1 MKFFNLS
8 KFYVL
13 NILAYFSLVANF
25 VYVFYAIY
33 LFKFKNCSGLL
44 AEFEPL
50 VYTGIY
56 YFYCALIIVV
66 LFLFIFIEFMLRK
79 TGKIKTYQTVI
90 SVISY
95 TMMPITFFAV
105 KYTIVPEV
113 AFLCLLLSKVIEQI
127 ARIIVSKKKLNIS
140 LRQYFVHVVM
150 PVVLVFTLSMI
161 LSFTLKN
168 FMDEDLV
175 SSILLILIS
184 VVTVISFVYILGLS
198 KEERVFVNVK
208 IQQIRVK
215 LFK

>member
-79 TGKIKTYQTVI
+79 TGKIKTYNQLLTNKKLSTNLFVI
-90 SVISY
+90 SIIGVLFVY
-95 TMMPITFFAV
+95 GVLITLF
-105 KYTIVPEV
+105 YL
-113 AFLCLLLSKVIEQI
+113 FLQ
-127 ARIIVSKKKLNIS
+127 
-140 LRQYFVHVVM
+140 
-150 PVVLVFTLSMI
+150 
-161 LSFTLKN
+161 
-168 FMDEDLV
+168 V
-175 SSILLILIS
+175 SSNID
-184 VVTVISFVYILGLS
+184 
-198 KEERVFVNVK
+198 
-208 IQQIRVK
+208 
-215 LFK
+215 